1 MTQHQDIPALSQ
13 YFIEVVAASGDVN
26 SLSTVRW
33 YRTRLKTFL
42 SWTQANPH
50 VVLDDSAFNAFALH
64 LKQRVA
70 DKTLSR
76 DSLPGFYRVLR
87 RFGKWLHAE
96 GYVSRDPARALK
108 APRPNKKNRLPKA
121 LSDDEIEKLLAA
133 TEGMPREAAMVRCL
147 HRSGARVGEL
157 LQLRWGDIVWEAYPV
172 WARVNGKGDILR
184 PIFFAPDAV
193 EALRQYRDWLPDECS
208 GDEQP
213 VWWGRRPNQPWRPLK
228 YSGFYQALKRLAKRN
243 EVEHFN
249 PHRWRHAFALS
260 RRRQNQSLS
269 DVQDLMGHSSP
280 ETTKIYDSMP
290 QEELGQAYLNF
301 VD

>member
-1 MTQHQDIPALSQ
+1 MSQHQDIPALSQ

-42 SWTQANPH
+42 SWMQANHH

-96 GYVSRDPARALK
+96 GYASKDPARALK
-108 APRPNKKNRLPKA
+108 VPRPNRKNRLPKA

-133 TEGMPREAAMVRCL
+133 SEGMPREAAMARCL
-147 HRSGARVGEL
+147 HRSGARAGEH
-157 LQLRWGDIVWEAYPV
+157 RPV
-172 WARVNGKGDILR
+172 R
-184 PIFFAPDAV
+184 PPRG
-193 EALRQYRDWLPDECS
+193 ALH
-208 GDEQP
+208 
-213 VWWGRRPNQPWRPLK
+213 RRPRQRDRARHGTPSREGRELSCGDTIPISASSRVLCPP
-228 YSGFYQALKRLAKRN
+228 
-243 EVEHFN
+243 N
-249 PHRWRHAFALS
+249 P
-260 RRRQNQSLS
+260 
-269 DVQDLMGHSSP
+269 D
-280 ETTKIYDSMP
+280 
-290 QEELGQAYLNF
+290 
-301 VD
+301 